1 METAKIIKKGDR
13 QFIVL
18 PEKCRIHGD
27 EATITRKGDQ
37 VVLTPAVSRW
47 DSFFH
52 SLEEFSED
60 FLEGDRAQPV
70 VQKRRFDQS

>member
-1 METAKIIKKGDR
+1 MIPNHNLYVAS
-13 QFIVL
+13 L
-18 PEKCRIHGD
+18 PGD
-27 EATITRKGDQ
+27 EITTTRKGDQ
-37 VVLTPAVSRW
+37 VVLTPAVPTW

-60 FLEGDRAQPV
+60 FLEEGRAQPV